1 MKLKK
6 HEGDVK
12 ITKKK
17 FEMPDTLVI
26 LFVLII
32 LATAATWF
40 LPAGDFDYTQDK
52 DTGREIAV
60 AGSYHEVDAA
70 PVGIMGM
77 LSSIQTGT
85 IESAYIVALLL
96 LVGGSFGI
104 MNGGGAITAGIQAG
118 VTKLGTG
125 NKGLLIIPLTMILLS
140 CMASFLG
147 SMESLLAFIPI
158 TVMACRGLGYGTMTG
173 LGLVI
178 VAIAVGSSGTA
189 MSPYTIVI
197 AQGVAGLPIY
207 SGMGYRM
214 VIHGV
219 FLLIATVMMII
230 YAVRIKKNPEKSITY
245 DLDTK
250 EMNTGDQELI
260 EFDTP
265 RKIALAIFGAGIVF
279 MIVGVIEFGY
289 GTTQI
294 AGAYLGAGILGGI
307 AMKMSPNKIAEHFMT
322 GARGMLY
329 PALLVGV
336 SRGVAVI
343 MTDGEIIATIV
354 NGVSSVLGDVTAP
367 IAAFLMFVVQ
377 NILNFIIPSCSGQAA
392 ITMPIMCP
400 LGDLLGL
407 TRQTTVLAFILGDS
421 LSSVFFP
428 TCGWLLG
435 GISMAGTNWISWVK
449 WFWKMF
455 VVLIIAAIVFLEIAV
470 MIDLGPF

>member
-1 MKLKK
+1 M
-6 HEGDVK
+6 
-12 ITKKK
+12 
-17 FEMPDTLVI
+17 
-26 LFVLII
+26 LII

-197 AQGVAGLPIY
+197 AQGVRGCLYIQEWD
-207 SGMGYRM
+207 
-214 VIHGV
+214 
-219 FLLIATVMMII
+219 TV
-230 YAVRIKKNPEKSITY
+230 
-245 DLDTK
+245 
-250 EMNTGDQELI
+250 
-260 EFDTP
+260 
-265 RKIALAIFGAGIVF
+265 
-279 MIVGVIEFGY
+279 
-289 GTTQI
+289 
-294 AGAYLGAGILGGI
+294 
-307 AMKMSPNKIAEHFMT
+307 
-322 GARGMLY
+322 
-329 PALLVGV
+329 
-336 SRGVAVI
+336 
-343 MTDGEIIATIV
+343 
-354 NGVSSVLGDVTAP
+354 
-367 IAAFLMFVVQ
+367 
-377 NILNFIIPSCSGQAA
+377 
-392 ITMPIMCP
+392 
-400 LGDLLGL
+400 
-407 TRQTTVLAFILGDS
+407 
-421 LSSVFFP
+421 
-428 TCGWLLG
+428 W
-435 GISMAGTNWISWVK
+435 
-449 WFWKMF
+449 
-455 VVLIIAAIVFLEIAV
+455 
-470 MIDLGPF
+470 